1 MSARA
6 ADAIYRDWPV
16 AEQQVLPIYPDT
28 PDAPL
33 VEAKDVKT
41 EVMRSRGAGGQV
53 SDFICCTRIILTGST
68 STRPSQRSA

>member
-1 MSARA
+1 MSSYPLVLSSQSELIR
-6 ADAIYRDWPV
+6 
-16 AEQQVLPIYPDT
+16 QVLPIYPDT

-53 SDFICCTRIILTGST
+53 RNLPRLPIR
-68 STRPSQRSA
+68 